1 VNWWRCKDR
10 SHERRI
16 GQRNPIQFITGLSA
30 QIAAAFAL
38 KLVLTQYRLECFTS
52 PGILTFFAGFNRS
65 HKIESDN
72 SIGFFGYFPNLVTK
86 MTTFIVFSVLEN
98 IGLPVFWDKFR
109 LKIFSLFSGRWFRLA
124 KLCSVKQLTCAV
136 PSWLGTRYTHT
147 HTHTPTGSG
156 THEVWCLLSL
166 RWRHGISGGW
176 SDGIRHATNRI
187 TWPGSYESCERCH
200 VTSNIPIKT
209 QSRHPNPRDPIAN

>member
-1 VNWWRCKDR
+1 MIC
-10 SHERRI
+10 
-16 GQRNPIQFITGLSA
+16 
-30 QIAAAFAL
+30 
-38 KLVLTQYRLECFTS
+38 
-52 PGILTFFAGFNRS
+52 
-65 HKIESDN
+65 N
-72 SIGFFGYFPNLVTK
+72 SIGFFGYLPNLVTK

-109 LKIFSLFSGRWFRLA
+109 QKIFSLFSGRWSRLA

-156 THEVWCLLSL
+156 AHEVWCMLSL

-187 TWPGSYESCERCH
+187 TWPGSYESWERCH

-209 QSRHPNPRDPIAN
+209 QSRYRNPRDPIANHLCAAYTWVKLPDSCVDQHIDIEHSDTANWSYNQNIL